1 MHTKPCTNHIKQRA
15 NEEHYRLDSLC
26 RQLKPVMVAI
36 ELPGQYTVSMFGVR
50 AYMYTCNGS
59 ECNYDGLCRDIELS
73 MNSVRE

>member
-26 RQLKPVMVAI
+26 RQLKQVMVAI
-36 ELPGQYTVSMFGVR
+36 ELPRIQGACLEY
-50 AYMYTCNGS
+50 ACNGS

>member
-26 RQLKPVMVAI
+26 RQLKQVMVAI
-36 ELPGQYTVSMFGVR
+36 ELPRIQGACLEY
-50 AYMYTCNGS
+50 CNGS